1 MDAKIYTVS
10 EISRLIRN
18 ILEDSFPVLWI
29 EGEVSNYR
37 PHYSGHLY
45 FTLKDPEA
53 QISCV
58 MWRTRAASLAI
69 DLEDGQNVRIF
80 GNIRVYEKGGR
91 YQVDILRIEPAGIGQ
106 LQVRFEQ
113 LKQKLNEEGL
123 FDPDHKKSLPR
134 FPASIGIVT
143 SPTGAAIQDILSV
156 LSRRS
161 PSTRLILSGVKVQ
174 GEGAAQEIADA
185 LVNMDKS
192 HEADVIIVGRGGGSL
207 EDLWPFNEE
216 IVARAIYACN
226 IPVISAVGHEI
237 DFTISDFVA
246 DVRAATPSAAA
257 EIVVQSDYEI
267 KQLLWS
273 LRQTLNR
280 IVFEN
285 LSRRRTQLE
294 NYKRTHA
301 FRQPEN
307 IIRQLAQRVDE
318 LSYRLNL
325 ISRNRIDRYHMQV
338 ERIRNQI
345 KALNPENVLK
355 RGFSMTIRDNR
366 LVTSVGH
373 VKAGD
378 EIVVRLQ
385 DGHINSTVKSTQN
398 D

>member
-45 FTLKDPEA
+45 FTLKDPDA

-58 MWRTRAASLAI
+58 MWRTRAASLAM

-91 YQVDILRIEPAGIGQ
+91 YQIDVLRIEPAGLGQ
-106 LQVRFEQ
+106 LQIRFEQ

-123 FDPDHKKSLPR
+123 FDPDHKKPLPR
-134 FPASIGIVT
+134 FPASIGIIT

-161 PSTRLILSGVKVQ
+161 PSTRLVVSGVKVQ
-174 GEGAAQEIADA
+174 GDGAAQEIAAA
-185 LVNMDKS
+185 LKSMDLSK
-192 HEADVIIVGRGGGSL
+192 EADVIIVGRGGGSL

-216 IVARAIYACN
+216 IVARAIFACDT
-226 IPVISAVGHEI
+226 PVISAVGHEI

-246 DVRAATPSAAA
+246 DIRAATPSAAA
-257 EIVVQSDYEI
+257 EIVVPGDDELRQMLS
-267 KQLLWS
+267 S
-273 LRQTLNR
+273 LRQNLNR
-280 IVFEN
+280 ILFEHI
-285 LSRRRTQLE
+285 SRRRTQLE

-325 ISRNRIDRYHMQV
+325 ISRNRIDRYHMQL
-338 ERIRNQI
+338 EKIRNQI
-345 KALNPENVLK
+345 NALNPENVLK
-355 RGFSMTIRDNR
+355 RGFSMTILDDH
-366 LVTSVGH
+366 LVTSVAQ
-373 VKAGD
+373 VNAGD
-378 EIVVRLQ
+378 DIVIRLQ
-385 DGHINSTVKSTQN
+385 DGHINSKVKSTKN